1 MLFFIRM
8 HNSYLL
14 YELNILY
21 NVSLLFYATWRP
33 WLTTLLGSV
42 DDELFGDVF
51 SWWVAERGAVS
62 VALAAVVEVDPE
74 NGGLLWAKLL
84 MVDIT
89 VLVKRLRDSCLHVH
103 HKDTSDERQKS
114 NIHLV
119 EDMWR
124 KRTVRLPVDDC
135 MVTNKAEY
143 ICLIYFVVQKQY
155 KEMNKSLSSSF
166 KSI

>member
-1 MLFFIRM
+1 M
-8 HNSYLL
+8 
-14 YELNILY
+14 
-21 NVSLLFYATWRP
+21 
-33 WLTTLLGSV
+33 
-42 DDELFGDVF
+42 
-51 SWWVAERGAVS
+51 
-62 VALAAVVEVDPE
+62 VEVDPE

-103 HKDTSDERQKS
+103 HRDTSDERQKS

-135 MVTNKAEY
+135 MVTNKSRTYLLDIFCCAKTIQGNEQ
-143 ICLIYFVVQKQY
+143 IIMHQY
-155 KEMNKSLSSSF
+155 KSKFHLQTLHPKFCEEDFRSN
-166 KSI
+166 